1 MMNGQCRTWPGAGP
15 SPRWT
20 SGAALDLEW
29 GLQQQH
35 GGWVGGARSP
45 STGEGCDL
53 VACGAPRPGVAG
65 TGSPGDSLNV
75 GLHLTQIEMGV
86 PAQGDQGLGLC

>member
-1 MMNGQCRTWPGAGP
+1 MYIFFFNFFFKLYIIVLVLPNIKMNPPQDGR
-15 SPRWT
+15 
-20 SGAALDLEW
+20 
-29 GLQQQH
+29 
-35 GGWVGGARSP
+35 WVGGARSP

>member
-1 MMNGQCRTWPGAGP
+1 M
-15 SPRWT
+15 
-20 SGAALDLEW
+20 E
-29 GLQQQH
+29 
-35 GGWVGGARSP
+35 GARSP

-75 GLHLTQIEMGV
+75 GLHLTQIELGPPSLSESDVTLHSGDSLNVGLHLTQIEMGV